1 MRGHFGS
8 MQSMEQSRGHF
19 GSMQNAWSNLV
30 DNMVSC
36 KLHGT
41 ISWTI
46 WSHANCTG
54 QSREHYGFMQIA
66 RDNLAE

>member
-30 DNMVSC
+30 DIMVPC
-36 KLHGT
+36 KLHGA
-41 ISWTI
+41 IS
-46 WSHANCTG
+46 
-54 QSREHYGFMQIA
+54 
-66 RDNLAE
+66 